1 MVRADIATIVEG
13 MNWVIQH
20 SKDPWLVSSNIL
32 ALQSLTG
39 DENTK
44 GSESSES
51 SESSKD
57 NENNKNIEI
66 SYGEFMFFGLALLSA
81 LTVTSLTVVPTVF
94 NNIYI

>member
-39 DENTK
+39 DKNAK
-44 GSESSES
+44 GTEDNNKTE
-51 SESSKD
+51 D
-57 NENNKNIEI
+57 NENPGIN
-66 SYGEFMFFGLALLSA
+66 YDEFMFFGLALFSA
-81 LTVTSLTVVPTVF
+81 LTVTSLTVVPIFF
-94 NNIYI
+94 NSIYM